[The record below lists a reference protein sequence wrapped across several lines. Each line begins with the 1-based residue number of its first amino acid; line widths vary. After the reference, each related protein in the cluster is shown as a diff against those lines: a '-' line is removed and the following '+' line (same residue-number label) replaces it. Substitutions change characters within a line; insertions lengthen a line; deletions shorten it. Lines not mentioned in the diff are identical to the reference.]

1 MKKLLFLSAFVCS
14 FYSSVLRA
22 ELFKAEEFFLSNGL
36 HVVIVE
42 NHKAP
47 LVKQMLVY
55 KVGAVDNLSGKA
67 GGAHLLEH
75 LMFRGTSKVK
85 DGEFNRI
92 MKDNGAVSNAFTSYD
107 ITAYH
112 QFADVSRLEVLMAM
126 EADRMQ
132 NLNFDEKAYEA
143 EQKIVLQERKQ
154 VVENNPASAYSER
167 LRRVMY
173 NDSPYGWPISG
184 TEDEIRDLSFADAM
198 EFYDNFY
205 APNNAILVLSGDITR
220 AETQD
225 LVEKYYGEIPAK
237 KIIRKPAKTVDEI
250 FSAKLKMALPNISSI
265 TFNRGYMLPNFHNV
279 KGNGYAYIVLSEYL
293 GGGKTSALYKELVRD
308 KKLAVSIS
316 AGYSRLLRSNSVFS
330 VSASMPQGADT
341 ELFIQ
346 NLDEALQQAIKSF
359 DNKMLEKVKK
369 KMLADLV
376 YAKDNPADAAD
387 LLGYLLGV
395 GFDLSEVQSY
405 EEKIMQVTVDDVKA
419 AYNEVFKNAAVV
431 EGILLPE
438 ETEK

>member
-1 MKKLLFLSAFVCS
+1 M
-14 FYSSVLRA
+14 
-22 ELFKAEEFFLSNGL
+22 
-36 HVVIVE
+36 
-42 NHKAP
+42 
-47 LVKQMLVY
+47 
-55 KVGAVDNLSGKA
+55 
-67 GGAHLLEH
+67 
-75 LMFRGTSKVK
+75 
-85 DGEFNRI
+85 
-92 MKDNGAVSNAFTSYD
+92 
-107 ITAYH
+107 
-112 QFADVSRLEVLMAM
+112 
-126 EADRMQ
+126 
-132 NLNFDEKAYEA
+132 
-143 EQKIVLQERKQ
+143 
-154 VVENNPASAYSER
+154 
-167 LRRVMY
+167 
-173 NDSPYGWPISG
+173 
-184 TEDEIRDLSFADAM
+184 
-198 EFYDNFY
+198 
-205 APNNAILVLSGDITR
+205 
-220 AETQD
+220 
-225 LVEKYYGEIPAK
+225 
-237 KIIRKPAKTVDEI
+237 
-250 FSAKLKMALPNISSI
+250 
-265 TFNRGYMLPNFHNV
+265 
-279 KGNGYAYIVLSEYL
+279 SEYL

>member
-173 NDSPYGWPISG
+173 NDSPYGRPITG

-198 EFYDNFY
+198 EF
-205 APNNAILVLSGDITR
+205 LC
-220 AETQD
+220 
-225 LVEKYYGEIPAK
+225 
-237 KIIRKPAKTVDEI
+237 
-250 FSAKLKMALPNISSI
+250 
-265 TFNRGYMLPNFHNV
+265 
-279 KGNGYAYIVLSEYL
+279 SE
-293 GGGKTSALYKELVRD
+293 
-308 KKLAVSIS
+308 
-316 AGYSRLLRSNSVFS
+316 
-330 VSASMPQGADT
+330 
-341 ELFIQ
+341 
-346 NLDEALQQAIKSF
+346 
-359 DNKMLEKVKK
+359 
-369 KMLADLV
+369 
-376 YAKDNPADAAD
+376 
-387 LLGYLLGV
+387 
-395 GFDLSEVQSY
+395 
-405 EEKIMQVTVDDVKA
+405 
-419 AYNEVFKNAAVV
+419 
-431 EGILLPE
+431 
-438 ETEK
+438 